1 MRVGLRTLLGLLTG
15 LLLFYPG
22 VAVLKGVTWALS
34 SEIGSMTIEE
44 TLLAIVVILLATHII
59 RHSESS
65 RSPTVRTVY
74 GLLIGIALFYP
85 GTAVVRW
92 AAVEGLGLLD
102 RMSTSEALLVI
113 IVITLSV
120 LIWQTPARVSRQLRE
135 VGSDRD

>member
-1 MRVGLRTLLGLLTG
+1 MGLRTLLGLLTG

-22 VAVLKGVTWALS
+22 VAILKGLTEALS
-34 SEIGSMTIEE
+34 SEIGYMTIEE
-44 TLLAIVVILLATHII
+44 TLLAIVVILLSTHIV
-59 RHSESS
+59 RQSGSS
-65 RSPTVRTVY
+65 RSSTVRTVY

-92 AAVEGLGLLD
+92 GAVDALGLLD

-120 LIWQTPARVSRQLRE
+120 LIWQTPARVARHLRE
-135 VGSDRD
+135 VERDRD